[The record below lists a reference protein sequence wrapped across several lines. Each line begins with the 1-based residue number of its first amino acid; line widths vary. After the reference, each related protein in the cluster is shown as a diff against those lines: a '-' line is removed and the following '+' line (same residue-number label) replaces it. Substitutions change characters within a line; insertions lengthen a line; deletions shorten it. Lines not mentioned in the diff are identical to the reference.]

1 MINLVIADDN
11 GGRRTGIDRRELFYA
26 AYLPERRSGEDRRGG
41 LDRRNLLEHSS
52 NKQSIDH
59 RRKCFRA

>member
-26 AYLPERRSGEDRRGG
+26 AYLPERRFDEDRRRGF
-41 LDRRNLLEHSS
+41 DRRSLAERSSDDLLADNLR
-52 NKQSIDH
+52 NYFKV
-59 RRKCFRA
+59 

>member
-26 AYLPERRSGEDRRGG
+26 AYLPERRSGEDRRDG
-41 LDRRNLLEHSS
+41 LDRRSYIEQSS
-52 NKQSIDH
+52 SKQSTDDL
-59 RRKCFRA
+59 RNFFKV